1 MSDTPVPTEL
11 IDHLCR
17 SSRLTEKEAQH
28 VVNEVLAFFNE
39 SPEAFLRQRH
49 QELQA
54 LGHSNTDIYTA
65 LQVELQARRFTCK
78 PMSTRQ
84 IRRAIYG

>member
-1 MSDTPVPTEL
+1 MTDANVPSEL

-17 SSRLTEKEAQH
+17 NTQLTAQQAEH
-28 VVNEVLAFFNE
+28 LVIEVLAYFAE
-39 SPEAFLRQRH
+39 TPEMFLRKRH
-49 QELQA
+49 QELQTN
-54 LGHSNTDIYTA
+54 GRSNSDIFAA
-65 LQVELQARRFTCK
+65 LQHELQSRRFTCK

>member
-1 MSDTPVPTEL
+1 MSDSTAPTEL

-17 SSRLTEKEAQH
+17 SSRLTEKEALQ
-28 VVNEVLAFFNE
+28 VVNEVLAFFDE
-39 SPEAFLRQRH
+39 SPETFLRQRH

-54 LGHSNTDIYTA
+54 LGHSNKDIYA
-65 LQVELQARRFTCK
+65 VLQNELQTRRFICK